1 VKYVYGS
8 SSIVEIGHLKNL
20 LEQAGI
26 GSFVKNAALTGALG
40 ELPFFACEPELWVLR
55 DDDAERAAA
64 VIREALTPAPVSG
77 FAWRCPRCGE
87 TNEAQFAVCW
97 SCNARDPRDT
107 VS

>member
-40 ELPFFACEPELWVLR
+40 ELPFFACEPELWVFR
-55 DDDAERAAA
+55 DDEAARAAA
-64 VIREALTPAPVSG
+64 VIHDALTPAPVHG
-77 FAWRCPRCGE
+77 LAWRCTQCGE
-87 TNEAQFAVCW
+87 TNEAQFAACW
-97 SCNARDPRDT
+97 NCGARDA
-107 VS
+107 S